1 MNDEHLLEVEHV
13 GLRYGK
19 KGFLRR
25 ASHNDGFWALKD
37 VNFNL
42 HAGETLGVLG
52 RNGAGKSTLLKIL
65 AGIISPDKGSVR
77 NLHRSRC
84 SLLTLQLGFVPYLS
98 GRENIV
104 LSGLYTGFGLKQIK
118 SKMDEIIAFAELEA
132 FIDKPINTYSDG
144 MKARLGFSVAFKTEP
159 DILLVDETLGV
170 GDASFR
176 KKSEAAM
183 RERIQSNHTVVLVS
197 HSSTFIGSLCDRV
210 VWIDGGVSVM
220 QGNTDEVLEAYHQNL
235 KLN

>member
-1 MNDEHLLEVEHV
+1 MTDERLLEVEHV
-13 GLRYGK
+13 ALRYGK
-19 KGFLRR
+19 KGLLRR
-25 ASHNDGFWALKD
+25 PSQNDGFWALKD
-37 VNFNL
+37 VTFNL
-42 HAGETLGVLG
+42 HAGETLGILG

-65 AGIISPDKGSVR
+65 AGIISPDKGTVR
-77 NLHRSRC
+77 NLKRSRC

-104 LSGLYTGFGLKQIK
+104 LSGLYAGFGLKHIK
-118 SKMDEIIAFAELEA
+118 AKMEEIIAFAELEA

-159 DILLVDETLGV
+159 DILLLDETLGV

-176 KKSEAAM
+176 KKSEKAM

-197 HSSTFIGSLCDRV
+197 HSSNFIGTLCDRV
-210 VWIDGGVSVM
+210 VWIEDGVSVM
-220 QGNTDEVLEAYHQNL
+220 QGDTADVLKAYHEYLNL
-235 KLN
+235 G